1 MTQGGK
7 LLPNLDQQSTKL
19 LNLTVLQRIDP
30 YVEEILITAAH
41 VTFYKFNVELSRW
54 SRKDVEG
61 SPFVVKRNAQPRFQ
75 FIVMNRRST
84 ENLVEDLL
92 GEFEYEVQVP
102 YLLYRNL
109 AQEVNGIWFYN
120 SRECEDVANLFGRI
134 FNACSKVPQKPKISS
149 IKSEFEELEAVPT
162 MAVMEGPLEPS
173 STAGTTVTN
182 VPDDSPFFNFF
193 HVALNLGNAS
203 STAAHGRPDQSL
215 PSSLSSSNEPIS
227 APSPPPAQQ
236 LPSPVL
242 PASSAPLLPILDS
255 LESSSRNNSNNSRLT
270 NLVKPITF
278 FTPSP
283 YSSPLMIPTTSL
295 CIPTAPSLPPPPPPL
310 HPPVGPQR
318 PYGTPMLQPFP
329 PPNPP
334 PSLTPASGPGPTY
347 RPEFTREKVHDAL
360 LRVIQKDQ
368 FIDMFYQELLNMR
381 NT

>member
-19 LNLTVLQRIDP
+19 LNLT
-30 YVEEILITAAH
+30 ILITAAH
-41 VTFYKFNVELSRW
+41 VTFYKFNDELSQW

-61 SPFVVKRNAQPRFQ
+61 SLFVVKRNAQPRFQ
-75 FIVMNRRST
+75 LIVMNRRST

-102 YLLYRNL
+102 YLLYRNS

-120 SRECEDVANLFGRI
+120 SREIL
-134 FNACSKVPQKPKISS
+134 NAYSKVPQKPKISS
-149 IKSEFEELEAVPT
+149 TKSEFEELEAVPT

-173 STAGTTVTN
+173 STAGTTITN
-182 VPDDSPFFNFF
+182 VPDDSPFVNFF
-193 HVALNLGNAS
+193 NVALNLGNAS
-203 STAAHGRPDQSL
+203 SAAAHGRPDQSL
-215 PSSLSSSNEPIS
+215 PSSLSSSNEPIC
-227 APSPPPAQQ
+227 APSPPPAQH

-278 FTPSP
+278 FTPTP

-295 CIPTAPSLPPPPPPL
+295 CIPTAPSLPPPPPL

-334 PSLTPASGPGPTY
+334 PSLTPAPAPAPTY
-347 RPEFTREKVHDAL
+347 RPEFTREKVCDAL

-368 FIDMFYQELLNMR
+368 FIDMFYQELLNRR